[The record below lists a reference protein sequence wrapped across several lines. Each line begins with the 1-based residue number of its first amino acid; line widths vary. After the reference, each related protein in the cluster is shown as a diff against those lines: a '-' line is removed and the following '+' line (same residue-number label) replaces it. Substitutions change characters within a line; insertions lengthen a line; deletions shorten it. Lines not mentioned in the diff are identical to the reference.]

1 MTNSA
6 PHRPF
11 LTRPAM
17 GRANWLGLWALYV
30 REVTRF
36 VKMFGQTLLAPV
48 VTTVLF
54 LAVFSVAF
62 GGAGRSVAGI
72 PYTEF
77 LAPGLIMMAVLQN
90 AFANTS
96 TSLMMAKVNLNIVD
110 TLMPPLS
117 AAELTCGFAM
127 GGATRGVAVA
137 AAVALSM
144 SFFVPLGVHH
154 LAFIFFHV
162 FGASLMMSLIGM
174 MAAIWAEKFD
184 QIASIANFVVL
195 PLSFLSG
202 TFYTIQRLPEGVRT
216 ISLLNPFFYAVDGL
230 RYGFLGYSDGDP
242 MIGLLV
248 VGGAD
253 ILLWIACHMM
263 FASGYKLK
271 I

>member
-1 MTNSA
+1 VSGSA
-6 PHRPF
+6 
-11 LTRPAM
+11 LTRPAE
-17 GRANWLGLWALYV
+17 GRANWLGLWALYL
-30 REVTRF
+30 REVKRF
-36 VKMFGQTLLAPV
+36 AKMFGQTLLAPV
-48 VTTVLF
+48 VTTLLF

-62 GGAGRSVAGI
+62 GGGGRSVAGI
-72 PYTEF
+72 PYAQF
-77 LAPGLIMMAVLQN
+77 LAPGLIMMAILQN

-127 GGATRGVAVA
+127 GGATRGI
-137 AAVALSM
+137 AVALAVALAM
-144 SFFVPLGVHH
+144 SLFVPLGVHSP
-154 LAFIFFHV
+154 AIIVFHA
-162 FGASLMMSLIGM
+162 FGASLMMSLIGL

-202 TFYTIQRLPEGVRT
+202 TFYTIQRLPEALQT

-242 MIGLLV
+242 LIGAAM

-253 ILLWIACHMM
+253 ILLWIACHRM

-271 I
+271 A

>member
-1 MTNSA
+1 MIEQT
-6 PHRPF
+6 
-11 LTRPAM
+11 LTRPAT
-17 GRANWLGLWALYV
+17 GRANWLGLWALYL
-30 REVTRF
+30 REVRRF
-36 VKMFGQTLLAPV
+36 AKMFGQTLLAPV
-48 VTTVLF
+48 VTTLLF

-62 GGAGRSVAGI
+62 GGRGRSVAGI
-72 PYTEF
+72 PYAEF
-77 LAPGLIMMAVLQN
+77 LAPGLIMMAILQN

-110 TLMPPLS
+110 SLMPPLS

-137 AAVALSM
+137 LAVALGM
-144 SFFVPLGVHH
+144 SFFVPLGAHNPA
-154 LAFIFFHV
+154 LIFFHA
-162 FGASLMMSLIGM
+162 FGASLMMSLIGL

-202 TFYTIQRLPEGVRT
+202 TFYTIQRLPET
-216 ISLLNPFFYAVDGL
+216 LQWISLLNPFFYAVDGL

-242 MIGLLV
+242 LIGV
-248 VGGAD
+248 MMVGGAD
-253 ILLWIACHMM
+253 IVLWIGCHRM

-271 I
+271 A